1 MIFTFTLLITS
12 SFVFSASSA
21 TIVNEDNQ
29 KLDPNALN
37 DLVIATRHDST
48 IYLKYAEYFA
58 QSALGASVGITSA
71 NQISFVAPTTYAAFE
86 TALINP
92 AIGASVAWG
101 GGPTLFNNLV
111 AADHLRSIN
120 DTSLLSKARDL
131 MRFFISF

>member
-1 MIFTFTLLITS
+1 MKLSIQKNYIFMIFTFTLLITS

-86 TALINP
+86 TAL
-92 AIGASVAWG
+92 
-101 GGPTLFNNLV
+101 TL
-111 AADHLRSIN
+111 
-120 DTSLLSKARDL
+120 SL
-131 MRFFISF
+131 IHI